1 MKLFAN
7 IMKPLCLIA
16 VLIFTLA
23 TSAGAATKFKK
34 PSGLS
39 CRDAKT
45 GQFVTT
51 AYAKKFPGLT
61 VCEQKKSPEK

>member
-1 MKLFAN
+1 MKLL
-7 IMKPLCLIA
+7 MLA
-16 VLIFTLA
+16 VLVSLA

>member
-1 MKLFAN
+1 MRKL
-7 IMKPLCLIA
+7 LIVV
-16 VLIFTLA
+16 VLGLLA
-23 TSAGAATKFKK
+23 TPAGAATKFKK